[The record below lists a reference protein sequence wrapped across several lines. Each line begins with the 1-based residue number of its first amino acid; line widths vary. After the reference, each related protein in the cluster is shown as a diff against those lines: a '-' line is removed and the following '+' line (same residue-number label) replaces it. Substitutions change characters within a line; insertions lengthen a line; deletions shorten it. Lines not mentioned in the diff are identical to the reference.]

1 VKASVSRRMPS
12 AAPQDVWDVISDPH
26 RHVRT
31 LPTSVSQVK
40 VLGSGEISCTVS
52 AMGKS
57 ERMLVRRTELE
68 PPRRLVEQRVDGI
81 REGTTEFV
89 VEPDGSG
96 SRVTLTAV
104 VALPRLVA
112 GLARGHIE
120 QGLSRQLELLEHEAS
135 S

>member
-1 VKASVSRRMPS
+1 MPS

-68 PPRRLVEQRVDGI
+68 PPWRLVEQRVDGI

-104 VALPRLVA
+104 VALPRLLA
-112 GLARGHIE
+112 GLAKGHIE
-120 QGLSRQLELLEHEAS
+120 QGLSRQLELLEREAS

>member
-1 VKASVSRRMPS
+1 MKASVSRRMPS

-68 PPRRLVEQRVDGI
+68 PTRRLVEQRVDGI
-81 REGTTEFV
+81 RDGTTEFV
-89 VEPDGSG
+89 VEPDGTG

-112 GLARGHIE
+112 GLAKGHIE
-120 QGLSRQLELLEHEAS
+120 QGLSRQLELLEQEAS

>member
-1 VKASVSRRMPS
+1 MPS

-26 RHVRT
+26 RHVLT
-31 LPTSVSQVK
+31 LPRSVSHVE

-57 ERMLVRRTELE
+57 ERMLVRRTEL
-68 PPRRLVEQRVDGI
+68 DG
-81 REGTTEFV
+81 G
-89 VEPDGSG
+89 G

-104 VALPRLVA
+104 VALPRL
-112 GLARGHIE
+112 LAVLAKGPIE
-120 QGLSRQLELLEHEAS
+120 HGLSRQLELLEQEAS

>member
-1 VKASVSRRMPS
+1 MPS

-31 LPTSVSQVK
+31 LPSSVSQVE

-81 REGTTEFV
+81 RDGTTEFV
-89 VEPDGSG
+89 VEPDGTG

-112 GLARGHIE
+112 GLAKGHIE
-120 QGLSRQLELLEHEAS
+120 QGLSRQLELLEQEAS

>member
-1 VKASVSRRMPS
+1 MPS

-31 LPTSVSQVK
+31 LPTSVSQVE
-40 VLGSGEISCTVS
+40 VLGSGEIACTVS

-57 ERMLVRRTELE
+57 ERMLVRRTKLE

-89 VEPDGSG
+89 VEPDGTG

-112 GLARGHIE
+112 GLAKGHIE
-120 QGLSRQLELLEHEAS
+120 QGLSRQLELLEQEAS

>member
-1 VKASVSRRMPS
+1 MKASVSRRMPS

-31 LPTSVSQVK
+31 LPTSVSQVE
-40 VLGSGEISCTVS
+40 VLSSGEISCTVS

-57 ERMLVRRTELE
+57 ERMLVRRTKLE

-112 GLARGHIE
+112 GLAKGHIE
-120 QGLSRQLELLEHEAS
+120 QGLSRQLELLEQEAS